1 MILTALSL
9 ICARN
14 STSIQEVSFS
24 DFRFEKPTVDVKKKT
39 ERVSGGYWEK
49 PGFLKRTI
57 QVISLGM
64 YKPESKWVD
73 TSYDKEVIDVTRTQ
87 QSINIYIKLS
97 KEAIRQT
104 IERWN
109 KSIELTEEKL
119 FAQLDNR
126 RKEYEAR
133 KNKALDSQA
142 YFAIGKEL
150 QRLAGEIKDYSER
163 RTNVCQTKTDVNIRT
178 FNANISKE
186 VVAIYRLSDSIRL
199 RIHHE
204 TCKYLLESTG
214 VSNSVNIMIGW
225 DEFCESN
232 FCKYAFN
239 QAVPAEQ
246 IRIGLN
252 DIRKDIRIIH
262 KPKNAIPLQPA
273 LRKNI
278 FLLVNATQIGAAEN
292 EISKISLSQALGKND
307 NLFLIVQDFQEII
320 TGGVVEETLD
330 SMIRLTKRKEFKV
343 DCRSLIL
350 LLHDNPIYNLAA
362 VETQMHGNIKQ
373 TDEINIL
380 GGLRKNFRFLFPK
393 SASDEKVIH
402 SIINKIGNS

>member
-1 MILTALSL
+1 M
-9 ICARN
+9 
-14 STSIQEVSFS
+14 
-24 DFRFEKPTVDVKKKT
+24 
-39 ERVSGGYWEK
+39 
-49 PGFLKRTI
+49 
-57 QVISLGM
+57 
-64 YKPESKWVD
+64 
-73 TSYDKEVIDVTRTQ
+73 
-87 QSINIYIKLS
+87 
-97 KEAIRQT
+97 
-104 IERWN
+104 
-109 KSIELTEEKL
+109 
-119 FAQLDNR
+119 
-126 RKEYEAR
+126 
-133 KNKALDSQA
+133 
-142 YFAIGKEL
+142 

-163 RTNVCQTKTDVNIRT
+163 RTNVCQAKTDVNIRT

-262 KPKNAIPLQPA
+262 KPKNAIPSQPA

-320 TGGVVEETLD
+320 TGGAVEETLD
-330 SMIRLTKRKEFKV
+330 SMIRMTKRKEFKV
-343 DCRSLIL
+343 DCRSWIL

-362 VETQMHGNIKQ
+362 VETQMYGNIKQ

-380 GGLRKNFRFLFPK
+380 GGLRNNFRFLFPK